1 MDQMRRRRRTLLVA
15 LAAVVLAGCGS
26 GEAASPSG
34 SPSTVGNVG
43 HLPGELSHGTSPA
56 PAPSTTTGSNAAAT
70 PTTTSSATGGT
81 DGPSAAPSAS
91 VPGHIGDLTDGDH
104 LFILGDSIL
113 EATTPEYGGLMC
125 SSLLPHGWTVETDAQ
140 TGRDAAGGLQA
151 LEDRIDQ
158 GEQWDASI
166 VMLGNNY
173 RDDPDQFDEQL
184 GEILDLLSPDP
195 VLLLTVTEFE
205 DIQAQVNEVIRTEAA
220 KRDNVRLLDWA
231 ARTANDDSLVG
242 DDGLHL
248 TDKGRVA
255 IVAMIRL
262 ALGDAPIGSLGQCR
276 DS

>member
-1 MDQMRRRRRTLLVA
+1 
-15 LAAVVLAGCGS
+15 
-26 GEAASPSG
+26 
-34 SPSTVGNVG
+34 
-43 HLPGELSHGTSPA
+43 
-56 PAPSTTTGSNAAAT
+56 
-70 PTTTSSATGGT
+70 
-81 DGPSAAPSAS
+81 
-91 VPGHIGDLTDGDH
+91 VPGHIGDLADGNR

-125 SSLLPHGWTVETDAQ
+125 SSLVPHRWSVETDAQ
-140 TGRDAAGGLQA
+140 TGRDAAGGLQV
-151 LEDRIDQ
+151 LQDRIDQ
-158 GEQWDASI
+158 GEQWDASV

-173 RDDPDQFDEQL
+173 RDDPGQFDEQL
-184 GEILDLLSPDP
+184 GEILDLLSPGP

-205 DIQAQVNEVIRTEAA
+205 DIQAQVNEVIRAEAA

-262 ALGDAPIGSLGQCR
+262 ALGDAPISGLGQCL
-276 DS
+276 DG

>member
-1 MDQMRRRRRTLLVA
+1 MGEMCRRRRTALIA
-15 LAAVVLAGCGS
+15 LAAVVLAACGA

-43 HLPGELSHGTSPA
+43 RLPGELSDGTSPA
-56 PAPSTTTGSNAAAT
+56 PTSTEPEPSSVPYA
-70 PTTTSSATGGT
+70 TTSDETPPTFSSGRVGEVAGGNQ
-81 DGPSAAPSAS
+81 
-91 VPGHIGDLTDGDH
+91 
-104 LFILGDSIL
+104 LFVLGDSIL
-113 EATTPEYGGLMC
+113 EATTTAYGGEMC
-125 SSLLPHGWTVETDAQ
+125 NRLVPHGWTVDIDAEN
-140 TGRDAAGGLQA
+140 GRDAAAGLQV
-151 LEDRIDQ
+151 LEDRLDQ
-158 GEQWDASI
+158 GEQWDASV

-173 RDDPDQFDEQL
+173 RDDPAQFDEQL

-205 DIQAQVNEVIRTEAA
+205 DIQAQVNDVIRTEAA
-220 KRDNVRLLDWA
+220 KRDNVHLLDWA

-262 ALGDAPIGSLGQCR
+262 ALGDAPVGSLGECR
-276 DS
+276 DG